1 MLRKL
6 IIAIFGLIL
15 LSSFAITQE
24 KPILKEGNKKMGFLA
39 RLNLTDEQ
47 SAKLK
52 DMRFEQEKKQIDLRS
67 KMQTLNVEVRQLL
80 SGDKI
85 DKTTLEKK
93 YNEIAKFQVEQK
105 MNFLNHW
112 LQVNAILTPE
122 QQKVWKET
130 LKRFDGPRNN
140 FMGDKMRERRQM
152 RGFRMHPSPD
162 SPNPIEK

>member
-1 MLRKL
+1 MLRKI

-15 LSSFAITQE
+15 ISSLAVTQE
-24 KPILKEGNKKMGFLA
+24 KPPFKEGNKKMGFLD

-67 KMQTLNVEVRQLL
+67 KIQTLNVEVKQLL
-80 SGDKI
+80 SAEKI
-85 DKTTLEKK
+85 DKTGLEKK
-93 YNEIAKFQVEQK
+93 YNEIAKLQVEQK
-105 MNFLNHW
+105 MNFINHW
-112 LQVNAILTPE
+112 SQVNSILTPE

-140 FMGDKMRERRQM
+140 FVGDKMIERRQM
-152 RGFRMHPSPD
+152 RGFRMNPSPD